1 MTIKDIKLIEL
12 PRFMDPRG
20 NLSFVEQNNHIPF
33 DIQRTHWIY
42 DVPFKNHININC
54 YISHNKDKYH
64 IQSTKWPAC

>member
-1 MTIKDIKLIEL
+1 MTIKYVKLIEL
-12 PRFMDPRG
+12 PSFMEPRG

-33 DIQRTHWIY
+33 DIKRTHWIY
-42 DVPFKNHININC
+42 DVLFKNHINC